1 METWT
6 IYFRDSI
13 GGCSTFFFLMVF
25 FLVFLVFSST
35 FTDQYLIKDLRIPLQ
50 ISRALYLCVAPSS
63 LRICFTNISCLVL
76 SRPWTLSSQL
86 CLLNS
91 PRQLSVWISLH
102 GTHFFSQWAGALDGL
117 DLFVFRFSGITVL
130 HWLLSAVWEL
140 SIFVYFVQFLV
151 FKAE

>member
-86 CLLNS
+86 CLLNFTKAAVCLNFPS
-91 PRQLSVWISLH
+91 RHSLFQPVSW
-102 GTHFFSQWAGALDGL
+102 GAWWARLVCFPFFRDYCSTLIVIRCL
-117 DLFVFRFSGITVL
+117 RTEYFRIFCPIFS
-130 HWLLSAVWEL
+130 
-140 SIFVYFVQFLV
+140 F
-151 FKAE
+151 